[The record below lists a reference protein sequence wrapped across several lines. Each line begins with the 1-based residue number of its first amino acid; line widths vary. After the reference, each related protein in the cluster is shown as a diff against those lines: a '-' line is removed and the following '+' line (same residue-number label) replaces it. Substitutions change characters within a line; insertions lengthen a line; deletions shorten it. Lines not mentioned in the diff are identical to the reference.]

1 MALSP
6 RFVTKLI
13 WPAFRAAGPGVVLL
27 IATILALALAN
38 SGWRAIYHDVLHT
51 KLVHSPISA
60 LPTLDAWINDAL
72 MAVFFLLV
80 GLEIKREALVGALAD
95 SAARRLPVIAA
106 LAGMIVP
113 ALVFLGVTRN
123 APDLWRGWAIPAAT
137 DIAFAMAIIAIL
149 GRRVP
154 RNLRL
159 FLLTVAIVDDIGA
172 VLVIAVFYAQSMHFA
187 WLAAA
192 AGLLGAMIA
201 CNRLGVRRTSAYVLL
216 MLPLWYCVLRSGVH
230 PTVAGVVAAFAVPMR
245 AGTSTHGPLRRI
257 EHALDA
263 PVNYLIMPLFALAN
277 AGVALGGGSPVAGG
291 TTLALAIAAALVIGK
306 QAGVASAVFACEA
319 LGVARRPAG
328 TNALHIWG
336 AALACG
342 VGFTMSLFITA
353 LAFPNAPDLAE
364 RARLGV
370 LAGSAIAGLAAGV
383 VLWCAH
389 RRARS

>member
-13 WPAFRAAGPGVVLL
+13 WPAFRAAGPGAILL

-95 SAARRLPVIAA
+95 SAARRMPVIAA

-137 DIAFAMAIIAIL
+137 DIAFAMAVIAVL

-245 AGTSTHGPLRRI
+245 AGTSAHGPLRRI

-353 LAFPNAPDLAE
+353 LAFPDAPDLAE

-389 RRARS
+389 RRAVR